1 MEPDD
6 TDLVRPGEAGHV
18 EARGPV
24 EAGHVEARGPVEPA
38 SLLEELRSAGR
49 PVLVVLGERP
59 PRPRAVA
66 LLSGSFDPPTVGHL
80 ALAEAVRAEA
90 DLVLLVYSARTLPK
104 DPGTPPPHLP
114 EEARVEAVRA
124 LAAGRP
130 WLRAAL
136 CSHGLLAEQA
146 RAAAERF
153 PGARLFLAIGS
164 DKALQLLDPRWYEDR
179 DRTLG
184 ELFALAEI
192 RYAVRAG
199 DEGRV
204 EAALAE
210 PRNAPWRGR
219 FRRLELPPEAAPV
232 SSRAVREALR
242 EGRPVEEWIPP
253 EVLPVLERVRGV

>member
-1 MEPDD
+1 M
-6 TDLVRPGEAGHV
+6 AG
-18 EARGPV
+18 EARG
-24 EAGHVEARGPVEPA
+24 AA
-38 SLLEELRSAGR
+38 SVLEELRGA
-49 PVLVVLGERP
+49 ERP
-59 PRPRAVA
+59 ALVLLGAPAAGPGEAALEGAAVPGTVA
-66 LLSGSFDPPTVGHL
+66 ILSGSFDPPTVGHL
-80 ALAEAVRAEA
+80 ALAEAAAAEA

-104 DPGTPPPHLP
+104 DPGAPPPLLP
-114 EEARVEAVRA
+114 EEARVEALRA

-146 RAAAERF
+146 RAAADRF
-153 PGARLFLAIGS
+153 PGARLLLAMGS

-179 DRTLG
+179 DRTLD
-184 ELFALAEI
+184 ELFALAEV

-210 PRNAPWRGR
+210 PANARWRGR
-219 FRRLELPPEAAPV
+219 FRRLELPPGAAPV

-242 EGRPVEEWIPP
+242 GGRPVGALVPP
-253 EVLPVLERVRGV
+253 EVLPVLERARRV